1 MAKVS
6 NREVKVGGIGDR
18 VTIVLLVVA
27 ATVLSLILRSKVTI
41 VVSDPR
47 EMLESYSRSKAR
59 KMLQ

>member
-6 NREVKVGGIGDR
+6 NREEKVGGIGDR
-18 VTIVLLVVA
+18 VTIVLLVAA

>member
-1 MAKVS
+1 M
-6 NREVKVGGIGDR
+6 GGIGDR
-18 VTIVLLVVA
+18 VTVILLAAA

>member
-1 MAKVS
+1 
-6 NREVKVGGIGDR
+6 VGGIGDR
-18 VTIVLLVVA
+18 VTVILLVAA

-41 VVSDPR
+41 VVSDPH